1 MIREIVHDPLLLAQ
15 KSEEATEYDRR
26 IITDLT
32 DTLKANRERCVGMA
46 ANMIGERKCI
56 IAFYN
61 GPILM
66 TMINPKIIRKSKE
79 YTAEEGCLSLAG
91 TKQTKRWQEITVS
104 YRDESFRPLV
114 NTFHG
119 FTAQIIQHEC
129 DHCEGILI

>member
-15 KSEEATEYDRR
+15 KSEPATEKDRQ

-56 IAFYN
+56 IAFCN
-61 GPILM
+61 GPVIM
-66 TMINPKIIRKSKE
+66 AMINPKIMKKSGE
-79 YTAEEGCLSLAG
+79 YT
-91 TKQTKRWQEITVS
+91 
-104 YRDESFRPLV
+104 ESFRPHV

-119 FTAQIIQHEC
+119 FTAQIIQHDC
-129 DHCEGILI
+129 DHCDGILI

>member
-1 MIREIVHDPLLLAQ
+1 MIREIIHDPLLLAQ
-15 KSEEATEYDRR
+15 KSESATEKDRQ
-26 IITDLT
+26 IIKDLT
-32 DTLKANRERCVGMA
+32 DTLKANQERCVGMA

-56 IAFYN
+56 IVFYN

-66 TMINPKIIRKSKE
+66 TMVNPKIVTKSRE
-79 YTAEEGCLSLAG
+79 YSAEEGCLSLAG
-91 TKQTKRWQEITVS
+91 TKQAKRWREITVS
-104 YRDESFRPLV
+104 YQDESFRPQI